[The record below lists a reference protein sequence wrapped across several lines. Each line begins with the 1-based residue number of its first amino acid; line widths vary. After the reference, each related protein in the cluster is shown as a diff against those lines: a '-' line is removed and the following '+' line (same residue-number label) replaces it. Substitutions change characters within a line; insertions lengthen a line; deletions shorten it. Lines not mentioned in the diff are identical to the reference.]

1 MQGLW
6 PLPNKNNIKNIL
18 KIMSKKFYMAP
29 ESEELMLMTEGFLAA
44 SNDIDDGDPVPMDGG
59 GDGGDDDGF

>member
-1 MQGLW
+1 
-6 PLPNKNNIKNIL
+6 
-18 KIMSKKFYMAP
+18 MSKKFYMAP